1 MTDNE
6 TVEDEQWEVG
16 VRFQRSGK
24 AYSFASKGLVVHL
37 GDEVLVRTEKGVD
50 LGQVVEIGGRVLEEA
65 AKGLMPVVRVAT
77 EEDLEHSRGQGKKEK
92 SALATC
98 AEKVGEHDLP
108 MKLVDAHLS
117 FDNTRLV
124 FYFSADGRVD
134 FRDLVRDLAKT
145 FRKRI
150 ELRQIGVRDEAKL
163 LGGIGP
169 CGRRLCCKT
178 FLRHFEPVGIRV
190 AKDQGLALNPNKI
203 SGLCD
208 RLMCCL
214 RFEHKMYQELKAS
227 LPSKGDKV
235 NTEGG
240 PGRVT
245 DVHLLKEELVVSLE
259 DGREVRV
266 AASEADVVE
275 GRDEAPSRGP
285 KPQAQA
291 EKQPSNQSRKEEEKK
306 PRSKQARRRR
316 RRPRSERK
324 QTQSGGRGD
333 KKQSGGN

>member
-1 MTDNE
+1 MTHNE
-6 TVEDEQWEVG
+6 TVEGEQWEVG

-24 AYSFASKGLVVHL
+24 AYSFASKGLAVHL
-37 GDEVLVRTEKGVD
+37 GDQVLVRTEKGVD

-65 AKGLMPVVRVAT
+65 AEGLMPVVRVAT
-77 EEDLEHSRGQGKKEK
+77 EEDLEHSRGQEEKEK

-98 AEKVGEHDLP
+98 VEKVAEHELP

-124 FYFSADGRVD
+124 FYFSAEGRVD

-163 LGGIGP
+163 LGDIGP
-169 CGRRLCCKT
+169 CGRRLCCKS
-178 FLRHFEPVGIRV
+178 FLQNFEPVGIRV

-214 RFEHKMYQELKAS
+214 RFEHEMYRELKAS
-227 LPSKGDKV
+227 LPSKGEKV
-235 NTEGG
+235 NTSVGVG
-240 PGRVT
+240 QVT
-245 DVHLLKEELVVSLE
+245 AVHLLKEELVVALE
-259 DGREVRV
+259 DGRELRV
-266 AASEADVVE
+266 TASETSLVVPE
-275 GRDEAPSRGP
+275 GKAPAAEP
-285 KPQAQA
+285 KVQQQA
-291 EKQPSNQSRKEEEKK
+291 EKRSGEESKEGE
-306 PRSKQARRRR
+306 S
-316 RRPRSERK
+316 RRPRSKGSRR
-324 QTQSGGRGD
+324 GRRRSRS
-333 KKQSGGN
+333 KNQRKQSGDN

>member
-1 MTDNE
+1 M
-6 TVEDEQWEVG
+6 
-16 VRFQRSGK
+16 
-24 AYSFASKGLVVHL
+24 HL

-50 LGQVVEIGGRVLEEA
+50 LGQVVEIGGPVLEEA
-65 AKGLMPVVRVAT
+65 AENLMPVVRVAT
-77 EEDLEHSRGQGKKEK
+77 EEDLEHSREQEAKEK
-92 SALATC
+92 SALGTC
-98 AEKVGEHDLP
+98 AEKVAEHDLP

-124 FYFSADGRVD
+124 FYFSAEGRVD

-169 CGRRLCCKT
+169 CGRRLCCKS

-214 RFEHKMYQELKAS
+214 RFEHEMYQELKAS
-227 LPSKGDKV
+227 LPSKGDRV
-235 NTEGG
+235 NTSVG
-240 PGRVT
+240 PGEVT
-245 DVHLLKEELVVSLE
+245 DVHLLKEELVVALE
-259 DGREVRV
+259 DGRELRV
-266 AASEADVVE
+266 AASEANLVE
-275 GRDEAPSRGP
+275 QETGSPAEEP
-285 KPQAQA
+285 KPQPQA
-291 EKQPSNQSRKEEEKK
+291 EKQPSDESRKKEEKQ
-306 PRSKQARRRR
+306 PRSNRSGRRRR
-316 RRPRSERK
+316 RSRSKGKR
-324 QTQSGGRGD
+324 
-333 KKQSGGN
+333 KQSGGN

>member
-1 MTDNE
+1 MTYDE
-6 TVEDEQWEVG
+6 TTEGEQWEVG

-24 AYSFASKGLVVHL
+24 VYSFSSKGLVVHT

-50 LGQVVEIGGRVLEEA
+50 LGQVTEIGGPVSEEA
-65 AKGLMPVVRVAT
+65 AEGLMPVVRVAT
-77 EEDLEHSRGQGKKEK
+77 EEDLEYSREQEEKEK

-98 AEKVGEHDLP
+98 AEKVAEHELP

-124 FYFSADGRVD
+124 FYFSAEGRVD
-134 FRDLVRDLAKT
+134 FRNLVRDLAKT

-163 LGGIGP
+163 LGGVGP
-169 CGRRLCCKT
+169 CGRRLCCQS
-178 FLRHFEPVGIRV
+178 FLQNFEPVGIRV

-214 RFEHKMYQELKAS
+214 RFEHEMYQELKAS

-235 NTEGG
+235 NTSAGIG
-240 PGRVT
+240 QVT
-245 DVHLLKEELVVSLE
+245 DVHLLKEELVVVLQ
-259 DGREVRV
+259 DGQELRV
-266 AASEADVVE
+266 AASEADLVE
-275 GRDEAPSRGP
+275 QETGPPAEGP
-285 KPQAQA
+285 KPQPQA
-291 EKQPSNQSRKEEEKK
+291 EKQPSDESRKKEEKQA
-306 PRSKQARRRR
+306 RSKQGGRRRR
-316 RRPRSERK
+316 RSRSKSQRK
-324 QTQSGGRGD
+324 QSGGGGN